1 MNEKYIRNEM
11 NLDQTKEKLN
21 RFGNISFTIV
31 LVQPETAGNIGF
43 IARNMKNFNFENLVI
58 FNPIESIQN
67 ILSHET
73 QGYAM
78 HGSDIL
84 SNAMII
90 EIKNQENHIQ
100 KFHKF
105 MSSFDLVVATTA
117 KGMHFR
123 NIRRLPIFIEDFKL
137 PISKKPLKIAL
148 VFGKESSGLTN
159 EEIEIADI
167 LVRIP
172 SNDDYPTLNLS
183 HACSIILYEINK
195 KRNVLNLGRGS
206 KPILLANK
214 QERYILYQI
223 ISNVINKLKVRTHK
237 KEKILFSFKNVF
249 ERAIITKKELSLIL
263 GVFSKLERILQNLKL
278 YQKN

>member
-1 MNEKYIRNEM
+1 MHEKYIRNEM
-11 NLDQTKEKLN
+11 KLHQTKEKLN

-105 MSSFDLVVATTA
+105 MSSFDLVIATTA

-148 VFGKESSGLTN
+148 VFGKESRGLTN

-195 KRNVLNLGRGS
+195 KRNVLNLGRGN

-278 YQKN
+278 YQ

>member
-137 PISKKPLKIAL
+137 PISKKPLNIAL
-148 VFGKESSGLTN
+148 VFGKESRGLTN

-195 KRNVLNLGRGS
+195 KRNVLNLGRGN

>member
-1 MNEKYIRNEM
+1 M

-137 PISKKPLKIAL
+137 PISKKPLNIAL
-148 VFGKESSGLTN
+148 VFGKESRGLTN

-195 KRNVLNLGRGS
+195 KRNVLNLGRGN